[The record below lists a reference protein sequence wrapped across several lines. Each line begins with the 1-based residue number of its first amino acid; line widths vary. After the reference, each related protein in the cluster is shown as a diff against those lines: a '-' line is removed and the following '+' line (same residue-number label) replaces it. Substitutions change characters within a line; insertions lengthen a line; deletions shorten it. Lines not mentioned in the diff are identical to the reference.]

1 MLKVNDWGGDEFE
14 PVLVLCTRPETAV
27 CMYIFEQRHYPPQT
41 TLFATPAYNSQPF
54 KAQQPESQ
62 PQPQSNDSGGRKS
75 NRIQKKWFMPRTKLG
90 HLTDCADCRSAQQ
103 KQQ

>member
-62 PQPQSNDSGGRKS
+62 PQPQRQRWTQIESNSKEMVHATYQAWPF
-75 NRIQKKWFMPRTKLG
+75 N
-90 HLTDCADCRSAQQ
+90 
-103 KQQ
+103 